1 MKQKIFL
8 PQKDAFSN
16 WFLHFRYNSIILI
29 EVFQNEE
36 QSTSIRS
43 IKGVLTKIY
52 ESKIVLTFS
61 ITRTFPRSTPPPIL
75 MPHG

>member
-29 EVFQNEE
+29 EVQV
-36 QSTSIRS
+36 SA
-43 IKGVLTKIY
+43 L
-52 ESKIVLTFS
+52 
-61 ITRTFPRSTPPPIL
+61 
-75 MPHG
+75 